1 MALCRRCASFPTGIE
16 VEKFRRPDITLEMK
30 RALRQELAIEED
42 QPMLLS
48 LSRIS
53 YEKNIQAIVDGLPD
67 ILAAEIP
74 SAKLVIVGKGPYK
87 EKLEEKFKK

>member
-1 MALCRRCASFPTGIE
+1 MRIIPTGIE

-48 LSRIS
+48 LSRI
-53 YEKNIQAIVDGLPD
+53 L
-67 ILAAEIP
+67 
-74 SAKLVIVGKGPYK
+74 
-87 EKLEEKFKK
+87 

>member
-1 MALCRRCASFPTGIE
+1 
-16 VEKFRRPDITLEMK
+16 MK

-53 YEKNIQAIVDGLPD
+53 YEKNIKRSLMDCLI
-67 ILAAEIP
+67 
-74 SAKLVIVGKGPYK
+74 
-87 EKLEEKFKK
+87 F

>member
-1 MALCRRCASFPTGIE
+1 MRIIPTGIE

-48 LSRIS
+48 LSRIFMRKIS
-53 YEKNIQAIVDGLPD
+53 KRSLMDCLI
-67 ILAAEIP
+67 
-74 SAKLVIVGKGPYK
+74 
-87 EKLEEKFKK
+87 F

>member
-1 MALCRRCASFPTGIE
+1 
-16 VEKFRRPDITLEMK
+16 MK

-67 ILAAEIP
+67 ILAEIP